1 MGGGMEYL
9 TTVDFHSSC
18 TKIYIYIYGGILC
31 VCGSVWVN
39 VQDSDVIINNGAN
52 RQ

>member
-1 MGGGMEYL
+1 MEYL

-18 TKIYIYIYGGILC
+18 TKKYIYGGILC

-39 VQDSDVIINNGAN
+39 VQDSDVTINNGAN